1 MVGKRAKASGGG
13 GGSGAKSMA
22 EYIADEKQQGKKV
35 LEYGGVGFIFDDPKL
50 QKQELIA
57 LASSNS
63 RAKNPVN
70 HYILAWKEGEQP
82 IRKQIDEAV
91 QITLDEMGM
100 QGHQAMYC
108 LHGDTDNLHLHLLI
122 NRINPETEKSI
133 EINKGFDREAL
144 HRSIARIE
152 YAQGWEP
159 ENNSRYLVTKDGE
172 LTRRDGK
179 AIEQRKP
186 KQRAADFEQ
195 RTGEKSA
202 QRIGIEEA
210 APVILK
216 ANDWQQLHQNLAEI
230 GIQYQKK
237 GAGAILIVG
246 ETAVKPSDVDRQAS
260 LGNLQKRLGAYES
273 PAANYLIKNRE
284 PKPLRSSPVL
294 SSYIEARND
303 DKATRE
309 AIAQGIRERAEIVAK
324 ELAETQRKERQ
335 KVLGSRWNGR
345 GDFWE
350 GNDELR
356 QIVRSGLAEE
366 QEEAKNRLKY
376 QYGLEREMAYTQ
388 PLPDFEQWLRDQQ
401 LQDLADGWRY
411 RHQDG
416 KEQPPPPVPSQQE
429 KASHLGVYQRHYQ
442 DIFDPSQKVDPSRMD
457 GMIAVRM
464 RLTGHTQQEVEQVI
478 YQEASDRHFE
488 EDRNWKD
495 YAKRT
500 AQFAFGA
507 GGDRQVENLKVY
519 REELMELEGVKRK
532 PKEEREVRHSPSI
545 SM

>member
-13 GGSGAKSMA
+13 GGGGAKAMA

-82 IRKQIDEAV
+82 TRKQVDEAV

-122 NRINPETEKSI
+122 NRINPETVKSI

-152 YAQGWEP
+152 HAQGWEP
-159 ENNSRYLVTKDGE
+159 EKNSRYTMTKNGE
-172 LTRRDGK
+172 LARRDGQ
-179 AIEQRKP
+179 AIQQRKP

-210 APVILK
+210 APVIER
-216 ANDWQQLHQNLAEI
+216 ADNWQQLHQNLAAI

-260 LGNLQKRLGAYES
+260 LGNLQKRLGAYEPPS
-273 PAANYLIKNRE
+273 ANYPIKNRE

-294 SSYIEARND
+294 SSYIETRNE

-309 AIAQGIRERAEIVAK
+309 AIAQGIRERAEIAVK

-356 QIVRSGLAEE
+356 QTVRSGLAEE
-366 QEEAKNRLKY
+366 QEEARNRLKY
-376 QYGLEREMAYTQ
+376 QYGLEREMAHTQ

-401 LQDLADGWRY
+401 RQDLADGWRY

-416 KEQPPPPVPSQQE
+416 KEQPPPPVPGQQE

-442 DIFDPSQKVDPSRMD
+442 DIFDPSQKVDLSRLD

-478 YQEASDRHFE
+478 YQEASDRHLE

-507 GGDRQVENLKVY
+507 AGDRQVENLKVY

-532 PKEEREVRHSPSI
+532 PKEEREVSHSPSI

>member
-13 GGSGAKSMA
+13 GGGGAKAMA
-22 EYIADEKQQGKKV
+22 EYIADEKQKGKKV

-82 IRKQIDEAV
+82 TRKQVDEAV

-172 LTRRDGK
+172 LTRRDGQ
-179 AIEQRKP
+179 AIQQRKP

-216 ANDWQQLHQNLAEI
+216 ANNWQQIHQNLAGI

-260 LGNLQKRLGAYES
+260 LGNLQKRLGAYEP
-273 PAANYLIKNRE
+273 PAANYPIKNRE

-294 SSYIEARND
+294 SSYIETRND

-309 AIAQGIRERAEIVAK
+309 AIAQGIRERAEVAAK

-345 GDFWE
+345 GDFWD

-356 QIVRSGLAEE
+356 QTVRSGLAEE
-366 QEEAKNRLKY
+366 QEEARNRLKY
-376 QYGLEREMAYTQ
+376 QHGLEREMAYTQ

-401 LQDLADGWRY
+401 CHDLADAWRY

-416 KEQPPPPVPSQQE
+416 KEQPSPPVPGQQE

-532 PKEEREVRHSPSI
+532 PKEEREVSHSPSI